1 MDSTKVV
8 LFTFLGNFH
17 YDSRVTNFYNSFI
30 EKGYKVKVISFD
42 WLTKEFKTEKG
53 DISVYRLTKNFSSI
67 YYYLKFSIILSFRL
81 LFTKADLIF
90 AEDVYTLPFVILFAK
105 LKKAKICY
113 DSREIYAHLAGLSN
127 KKNIQM
133 FWRWI
138 EKTFIKSVDVVITTG
153 EMDSAYL
160 EKEYNLRATIVIR
173 NLPLANKIIESFDYR
188 KKYNLENDKKI
199 LLYQGVILPGR
210 GLNNIFN
217 IMDQLENCVLIIL
230 GDGEYEEKCRQI
242 VREKKL
248 TNKVFFFGK
257 VTQNELLKY
266 TSGADIGLALIENLS
281 LSYYYALPNKMFE
294 YIYCGLPVIASNLP
308 QMKAVIEKYNVG
320 LCVNSEDSSEIKS
333 VINMVASDDK
343 YRKKLSA
350 NCKVA
355 SHELNWNNE
364 IKKLFR
370 VFETNT

>member
-1 MDSTKVV
+1 MKNKSV
-8 LFTFLGNFH
+8 LLTFLGNFH
-17 YDSRVTNFYNSFI
+17 YDSRVTNFYNSFK

-42 WLTKEFKTEKG
+42 WLTKDFKTEKG
-53 DISVYRLTKNFSSI
+53 DISVYRLTKSFSSI
-67 YYYLKFSIILSFRL
+67 YYYLIFSIILSFRL

-160 EKEYNLRATIVIR
+160 EKAYNLRATVVIR
-173 NLPLANKIIESFDYR
+173 NLPLAIKIIESFDYR
-188 KKYNLENDKKI
+188 KKYNLENDEII

-217 IMDQLENCVLIIL
+217 IMDQLGNCVLIIL
-230 GDGEYEEKCRQI
+230 GDGEYEGKCRQI

-320 LCVNSEDSSEIKS
+320 LCVNSEDSNEIKS
-333 VINMVASDDK
+333 VINMMASDDK

-350 NCKVA
+350 NCKEA

-370 VFETNT
+370 VFEIDT